1 MPDAASLI
9 TAATGLVVGL
19 LSLWLSLRKASDDR
33 QASLIDDLEERTKT
47 LTTQVN
53 IANYELRSTLD
64 YVVVLRA
71 QLLEAGHDPAPWPDH
86 MTGR

>member
-1 MPDAASLI
+1 MTDAAPLI
-9 TAATGLVVGL
+9 TAATGLLVGM
-19 LSLWLSLRKASDDR
+19 LSLWISLRKANDDR

-47 LTTQVN
+47 LTNQVN

-71 QLLEAGHDPAPWPDH
+71 QLIEAGHDPAAWPDH
-86 MTGR
+86 LTGR